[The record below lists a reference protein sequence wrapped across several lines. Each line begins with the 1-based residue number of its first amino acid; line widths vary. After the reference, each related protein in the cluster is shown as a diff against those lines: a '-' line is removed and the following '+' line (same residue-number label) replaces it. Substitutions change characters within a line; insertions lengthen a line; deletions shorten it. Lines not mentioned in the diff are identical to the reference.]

1 MYTEG
6 SIRFNIPYIYV
17 FMNLRKLLVF
27 PCKESLVLI
36 KEFKGICSY
45 RWVCD

>member
-6 SIRFNIPYIYV
+6 SIRFKAPYIYV
-17 FMNLRKLLVF
+17 LMNLRKLFVF

-36 KEFKGICSY
+36 
-45 RWVCD
+45 

>member
-1 MYTEG
+1 MYTED
-6 SIRFNIPYIYV
+6 SIRFNAPYIYV

-45 RWVCD
+45 RWVYD